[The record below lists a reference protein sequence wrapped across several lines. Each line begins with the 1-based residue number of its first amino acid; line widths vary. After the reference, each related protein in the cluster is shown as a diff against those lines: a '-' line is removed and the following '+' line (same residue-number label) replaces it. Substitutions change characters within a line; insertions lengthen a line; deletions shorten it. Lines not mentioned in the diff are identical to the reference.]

1 MQNGIYIYC
10 IIKTSEHQEFGAIG
24 IDDDAASNVLTTGFK
39 DIAAAISHSPL
50 VVYDSLSKEKV
61 IKDLFIHERVIEKIM
76 DRFTTVPVKF
86 GTMVETEDRV
96 IEFLENGYT
105 LLRNE
110 LDKMEGKIEQD
121 VVATWEQP
129 AVLATLA
136 HQNKQLHEMQQK
148 IASEGEQVS
157 TEDKILLG
165 QLIGQA
171 LQKEKNKYQQLILQD
186 LEREAVDICPHD
198 MVNDEMIF
206 NAAFLLEK
214 KNQEAF
220 DTAVH
225 SLDQKLENT
234 VYFRVVG
241 PLPPYSFSTILF
253 KRIDPEEVEEAKKT
267 LGLTGEITEESL
279 RDAYYRFA
287 KKYHPDKTSGETSN
301 EFQMIKNA
309 HRTLRNFIEG
319 GLIHTEVYRW
329 KEDVQWDS

>member
-24 IDDDAASNVLTTGFK
+24 IGDATASNVLTIGFK
-39 DIAAAISHSPL
+39 DIAAVISHNPL

-61 IKDLFIHERVIEKIM
+61 IKDLFTHERVIEKIM
-76 DRFTTVPVKF
+76 GRFTTVPVKF

-110 LDKMEGKIEQD
+110 LDKVEGKIEQD

-129 AVLATLA
+129 AVLAILA
-136 HQNKQLHEMQQK
+136 RQNEQFREMQQK
-148 IASEGEQVS
+148 IASEGEQAS
-157 TEDKILLG
+157 IEDKVLLG
-165 QLIGQA
+165 QLIDQA
-171 LQKEKNKYQQLILQD
+171 LKTEKNKYQQLILQD
-186 LEREAVDICPHD
+186 LKQESVDICPYD
-198 MVNDEMIF
+198 MINDDMIF

-220 DTAVH
+220 DNAIH

-234 VYFRVVG
+234 VYFREVG

-253 KRIDPEEVEEAKKT
+253 KRIDPEEVEEAKNT
-267 LGLTGEITEESL
+267 LGLTGEITEEAL
-279 RDAYYRFA
+279 RDAYYQLA
-287 KKYHPDKTSGETSN
+287 KKYHPDKTSGDTSQ
-301 EFQMIKNA
+301 EFQVIQNA

-319 GLIHTEVYRW
+319 GLIHTQVYRW